1 MFYFWNKGSKNFQN
15 FFIPNFQI
23 VFISVFS
30 APRTLIAIFCL
41 FSCFLLVI
49 WSHTGIGLA
58 AWRACTRPF
67 FSVVMFCWVCAHTCN
82 CPRLKKRIRRTQ
94 RSCLQ
99 STCVVGN
106 CRCGSTLGRPR
117 TIQSFTIWQHK
128 PLDSIP
134 NLMFHSTAQK
144 LSHLAY

>member
-23 VFISVFS
+23 VYIYVFS

-49 WSHTGIGLA
+49 RSRTGIGSA
-58 AWRACTRPF
+58 AWGACMGPF
-67 FSVVMFCWVCAHTCN
+67 FSVVMFCWVRAHTCN

-106 CRCGSTLGRPR
+106 CRCGSTPGRPQ

-128 PLDSIP
+128 LLDSIP
-134 NLMFHSTAQK
+134 NLMFRSTAQK

>member
-1 MFYFWNKGSKNFQN
+1 MFYFWNKGSKKLPKFLYSK
-15 FFIPNFQI
+15 FQI
-23 VFISVFS
+23 VYIYVFS

-49 WSHTGIGLA
+49 RSHTGIGSVD
-58 AWRACTRPF
+58 WGVCTGPF
-67 FSVVMFCWVCAHTCN
+67 FSVVMFCWVHAHTCN
-82 CPRLKKRIRRTQ
+82 CPRLKKRIQRTQ

-106 CRCGSTLGRPR
+106 CRCGSTPGRPQ

-128 PLDSIP
+128 LLDSIP
-134 NLMFHSTAQK
+134 NLMFRSTAQK